1 MYNDARIRSAV
12 TTMIDGIAPPP
23 VPLLAILRSAARSPV
38 ATEIPAVHWLRSV
51 AAAAAIVGVIAIGV
65 PLIAP
70 GVVESV
76 EARIAQILRWI
87 PPSVPTPHWLTSQ
100 LRPQEATLA
109 GAQARVPFTIVPPVG
124 LPRDVTVLSIATSPS
139 GVYDKLTGKWQL
151 GSQVVYFS
159 YRRSGSRSFTLLADR
174 FDPRTGPP
182 SQYQYE
188 DTGRLRDGM
197 PVLVR
202 HEKFTWRN
210 RDQVMTAI
218 DDASISADEI
228 QAIRNAM
235 HGVPVAA
242 TQTRSGLDS
251 GTIDKLYISP

>member
-12 TTMIDGIAPPP
+12 AMMIDGIAPPP
-23 VPLLAILRSAARSPV
+23 VPLLAILRSAARPPV
-38 ATEIPAVHWLRSV
+38 AAEIPAVHWLRPV
-51 AAAAAIVGVIAIGV
+51 AAAAAIVGAIAIGV

-70 GVVESV
+70 SLVESV
-76 EARIAQILRWI
+76 EARIAQILRWT
-87 PPSVPTPHWLTSQ
+87 PPSVPPPHWLTSQ
-100 LRPQEATLA
+100 LRSQEATLA
-109 GAQARVPFTIVPPVG
+109 SAQARVPFTIVPPVG
-124 LPRDVTVLSIATSPS
+124 LPRDVTVLSMATSPS

-151 GSQVVYFS
+151 GTQVVFFT
-159 YRRSGSRSFTLLADR
+159 YRRSGSRSFQLLADR

-182 SQYQYE
+182 SRYQYE

-210 RDQVMTAI
+210 GDQVMTAI
-218 DDASISADEI
+218 DGDGITADEI

-235 HGVPVAA
+235 RGVSVTAA
-242 TQTRSGLDS
+242 QTRSELDS
-251 GTIDKLYISP
+251 GTIDKLYRF